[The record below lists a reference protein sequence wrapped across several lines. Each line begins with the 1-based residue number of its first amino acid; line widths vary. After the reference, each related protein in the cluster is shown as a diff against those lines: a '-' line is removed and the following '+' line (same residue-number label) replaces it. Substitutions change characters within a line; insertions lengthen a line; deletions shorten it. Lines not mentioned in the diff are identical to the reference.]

1 MNDVLTEMQEEYSD
15 IDPEEMAESAYCDP
29 EALAAASE
37 SMRKAR
43 DATIAKQTAL
53 AAEMDLLRHLA
64 LEGELSLRRDQ
75 LQAEHAA
82 VSQRLAQA
90 RQQRQGLVE
99 AVQAAGGKLPSWE
112 G

>member
-1 MNDVLTEMQEEYSD
+1 MNDVITEMTDEQARAMARNSDLDLDEDEPSPAMARLEARTDAEY
-15 IDPEEMAESAYCDP
+15 A
-29 EALAAASE
+29 
-37 SMRKAR
+37 
-43 DATIAKQTAL
+43 
-53 AAEMDLLRHLA
+53 LLRHLA

-112 G
+112 P

>member
-1 MNDVLTEMQEEYSD
+1 MDVITEMQVEMEPGAK
-15 IDPEEMAESAYCDP
+15 IEAGPEG
-29 EALAAASE
+29 
-37 SMRKAR
+37 
-43 DATIAKQTAL
+43 ATIGPSPAAQAEL
-53 AAEMDLLRHLA
+53 ALLRHLA

-82 VSQRLAQA
+82 VTQRLAQA